1 LFNQMSRKLT
11 NFTDKF
17 YVDKRSHQI
26 GDIKYSALSHD
37 HGCWLKC
44 DGRLLNENDYPELFN
59 IIGTTFGNSQNFG
72 NNTEF
77 RLPNCEGRVLG
88 SSSSDFNQGTFIG
101 SVSHNLTIEEL
112 PAHSH
117 DGQTENAGSH
127 FHNGTTDSAGE
138 IPVLYYTDQNNGS
151 MYTNLDSDVKNLM
164 SSVIPDHV
172 HTFTTTANG
181 VHNHSFIT
189 NSVGNNKEFSLMQP
203 TLFIG
208 NVFIFAKYD

>member
-1 LFNQMSRKLT
+1 MSRKLT

-26 GDIKYSALSHD
+26 GDIKYSVLSHD

-172 HTFTTTANG
+172 HTFTTTTNG

-189 NSVGNNKEFSLMQP
+189 NSIGNNKEFSLMQP

>member
-1 LFNQMSRKLT
+1 MSKKL
-11 NFTDKF
+11 NHFADKF

-26 GDIKYSALSHD
+26 GDIKYSVRSED

-44 DGRLLNENDYPELFN
+44 DGRLLNQNDYPELFN
-59 IIGTTFGNSQNFG
+59 IIGTTFGN
-72 NNTEF
+72 NTEF
-77 RLPNCEGRVLG
+77 RLPNCDGRVLG
-88 SSSSDFNQGTFIG
+88 SSGSEFNQGMSIG
-101 SVSHNLTIEEL
+101 NTSHSLSIDEL

-127 FHNGTTDSAGE
+127 FHNGTTDLSGGHSHT
-138 IPVLYYTDQNNGS
+138 YYTGKNDGS
-151 MYTNLDSDVKNLM
+151 LSHQDGQYPPGDGVNDVKNLM
-164 SSVIPDHV
+164 TSSVPDHV
-172 HTFTTTANG
+172 HNFTTSANG

-208 NVFIFAKYD
+208 NVFIYVKHD